1 MRQKS
6 VKNKTGKKFKKLFQI
21 GGCLR
26 NTHTHTHTHTVS
38 GVPAAASGWRGT
50 SPQEHPDPR

>member
-1 MRQKS
+1 MRLKS
-6 VKNKTGKKFKKLFQI
+6 VKNKTGKKFKKLFQN

-26 NTHTHTHTHTVS
+26 THTHTVS